1 MTCYI
6 CSKETDY
13 KSASYAETVCL
24 DCENRFN
31 ESDKNRRL
39 FMEEYKIKHRC
50 CPNCGS
56 KEFTSTL
63 AAYTYFQ
70 DNPEAY
76 KDLNDCSCHVC
87 GHRHTYHDRVP
98 EK

>member
-1 MTCYI
+1 MKCI
-6 CSKETDY
+6 GCSKETEN
-13 KSASYAETVCL
+13 KSKKYQEVICIE
-24 DCENRFN
+24 CENLLD
-31 ESDKNRRL
+31 ELDKKRDL
-39 FMEEYKIKHRC
+39 FMKEYKIKHMC
-50 CPNCGS
+50 CPNCGG

-63 AAYTYFQ
+63 AGYTYFQ